1 MGWNWHRSH
10 KAKQS
15 KTQKFERLAK
25 GWRKSW
31 PVLPLVFFWG
41 RWLWLD
47 SETEVFVPW
56 SPRIQTNVA
65 LQVAVNVVNWEWV
78 NHSWSFLVHSSRKL
92 MQHGWNCLNLSNWC
106 GFSMIFPM
114 FYLKLAWV
122 GLPRSCKENK
132 KQVESFMASGLMPS
146 STKPHLYIF
155 GGHSGKATS
164 GDRLLIQLGTA
175 WPHETI

>member
-25 GWRKSW
+25 
-31 PVLPLVFFWG
+31 VLASASFGLFWG

-92 MQHGWNCLNLSNWC
+92 MQHGWNRMNLSNWC
-106 GFSMIFPM
+106 GFSMIFLM

-122 GLPRSCKENK
+122 GLPRSCKKNK
-132 KQVESFMASGLMPS
+132 SKASWLQASCRAAPS
-146 STKPHLYIF
+146 LTSTYLV
-155 GGHSGKATS
+155 
-164 GDRLLIQLGTA
+164 GTA
-175 WPHETI
+175 VRPLLGLQDLGR